1 MSVHTSVT
9 SSGLVSLSGFAYQ
22 MKVFLL
28 LLSKTIEGQQVEFE
42 TLDDVVVSDII
53 DSNKE
58 EDRCLKRIKTS
69 DGHITAVQV
78 KQTNVTPAISRKILH
93 NWLLAYAAE
102 PSITSFSLY
111 TEKNRTVSQAAFCGE
126 AETEFKAIIES
137 SELPTALISRVKNL
151 YGKDFDRFKDDYHF
165 IINHISTTQED
176 VDPALSDVLKREF
189 HATAGT
195 VGPVFFE
202 CRIKELFHRICSRII
217 DCSLKREPYICTN
230 GEFEQLCEEICK
242 CISAEHFEPDYQ
254 AFSKNIKP
262 LVLSEP
268 LMSCREYRQLEYC
281 ELPIEQIFNH
291 IRWEQYYEN
300 IRQHYLLDAQG
311 DKITSIEDV
320 AFYNHQG
327 IVIELQTMK
336 MDIPKLRLVKTKMLP
351 ISTLTNEFSRW
362 GAYIYL
368 TKDDTPNQISW
379 KEDDEDE
386 AQQC

>member
-9 SSGLVSLSGFAYQ
+9 SSGLVSLSGFSYQ

-28 LLSKTIEGQQVEFE
+28 LLSKTVEGQQVEFE

-58 EDRCLKRIKTS
+58 EDLCLKRIKIG
-69 DGHITAVQV
+69 DGHITAIQV
-78 KQTNVTPAISRKILH
+78 KQTNITSAMSRKILY

-102 PSITSFSLY
+102 PSITDFSLY
-111 TEKNRTVSQAAFCGE
+111 TEKSRAVSRAAFCGDT
-126 AETEFKAIIES
+126 ETEFKAIIES
-137 SELPTALISRVKNL
+137 SESPTALISRVKNL

-165 IINHISTTQED
+165 IVDHMSITQED
-176 VDPALSDVLKREF
+176 VDSALSDVLKREF

-202 CRIKELFHRICSRII
+202 YRIKELFRRICSRIM
-217 DCSLKREPYICTN
+217 DSSLMRKPYICTN
-230 GEFEQLCEEICK
+230 GEFEQLCEEICN

-262 LVLSEP
+262 LVLNKP
-268 LMSCREYRQLEYC
+268 LMSCREYRQLTYC
-281 ELPIEQIFNH
+281 GLPIEQILDH

-300 IRQHYLLDAQG
+300 IRQHYLLDARG
-311 DKITSIEDV
+311 DKITSIEDI

-327 IVIELQTMK
+327 VVVEVQDMGKDT
-336 MDIPKLRLVKTKMLP
+336 PRLRLIKTKRLP
-351 ISTLTNEFSRW
+351 ISTLESEFSRW

-368 TKDDTPNQISW
+368 TKDNTPKQISW
-379 KEDDEDE
+379 KEDDGNEV
-386 AQQC
+386 